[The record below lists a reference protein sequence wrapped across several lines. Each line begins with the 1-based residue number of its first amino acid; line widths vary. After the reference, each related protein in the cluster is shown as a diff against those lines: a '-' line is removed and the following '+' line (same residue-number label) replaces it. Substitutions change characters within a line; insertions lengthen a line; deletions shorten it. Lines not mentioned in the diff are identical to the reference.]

1 MSSSAVEIEV
11 QWQSVL
17 AVEEG
22 GLRVVEYFGFTEGE
36 DEEFAGVVLV
46 LTAGVDCEVADAG
59 GDDAHGI

>member
-46 LTAGVDCEVADAG
+46 LMAGLVFVEGMFVVG
-59 GDDAHGI
+59 GTV